1 MYIHSTCTCYCNT
14 CWYYNTCNTCT
25 CIYKWCTCIMYNNYV
40 NSTCTYTYCST
51 CSIVRLITIL
61 HQAAIYNKVTI
72 VDLILQHG
80 GDANIKDDVSD
91 YILFV
96 IHM

>member
-1 MYIHSTCTCYCNT
+1 MY
-14 CWYYNTCNTCT
+14 
-25 CIYKWCTCIMYNNYV
+25 M
-40 NSTCTYTYCST
+40 YCSYFIIQER
-51 CSIVRLITIL
+51 SLL

-80 GDANIKDDVSD
+80 GDANIKDHVSD
-91 YILFV
+91 YILIV